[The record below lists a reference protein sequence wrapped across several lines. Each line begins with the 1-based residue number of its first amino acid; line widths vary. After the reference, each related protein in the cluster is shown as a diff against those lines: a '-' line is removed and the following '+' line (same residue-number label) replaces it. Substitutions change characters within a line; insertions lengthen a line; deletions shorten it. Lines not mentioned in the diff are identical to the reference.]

1 MQFIAAAFLS
11 SASVR
16 SNFLSFSTAGEN
28 TTFKI
33 LPQVYKHGDLIL
45 QIKYLK
51 TSAPF
56 PNVSCIFCII
66 WLTFMNKVQVL
77 EAS

>member
-51 TSAPF
+51 VLVLVPVLRFQMF
-56 PNVSCIFCII
+56 PAYSVSSDSP
-66 WLTFMNKVQVL
+66 L
-77 EAS
+77 

>member
-51 TSAPF
+51 VLVPVLRFQMF
-56 PNVSCIFCII
+56 PAYSVSSDSPL
-66 WLTFMNKVQVL
+66 WTKYKY
-77 EAS
+77 